1 MESLFAFVSGSSARA
16 DDAGGDVS
24 EDAAEEGAAEQPS
37 DAPQTEKGTGASVDE
52 EGNLRILEMI
62 VKAPTVFG
70 LPAIQAATASES
82 ALLGALAKVQSDP
95 GEVRAIIDERLE
107 QLIQQRLDEVRSAV
121 ASAPGDG
128 GAEGARIAAAAGG
141 RAWRARAIPSGQS
154 RQAAEDAVPSRP
166 GAAPLSGRRG
176 RTPTGEAGKV
186 GEESVR
192 ALFDDR
198 PASNGMR
205 ARASSPRFRPEGA

>member
-1 MESLFAFVSGSSARA
+1 MSGFDDEPLSLESLFVFVSGSSARA

-82 ALLGALAKVQSDP
+82 ALLGALAKVQSD
-95 GEVRAIIDERLE
+95 
-107 QLIQQRLDEVRSAV
+107 
-121 ASAPGDG
+121 
-128 GAEGARIAAAAGG
+128 
-141 RAWRARAIPSGQS
+141 RAR
-154 RQAAEDAVPSRP
+154 
-166 GAAPLSGRRG
+166 
-176 RTPTGEAGKV
+176 
-186 GEESVR
+186 
-192 ALFDDR
+192 F
-198 PASNGMR
+198 
-205 ARASSPRFRPEGA
+205 ARS

>member
-1 MESLFAFVSGSSARA
+1 M
-16 DDAGGDVS
+16 S

-37 DAPQTEKGTGASVDE
+37 DAPLDRKGHRSLRRRGRD
-52 EGNLRILEMI
+52 LRILEMI

-128 GAEGARIAAAAGG
+128 GAEGARATPPQLQVDARLASAGDSE
-141 RAWRARAIPSGQS
+141 RTESAK
-154 RQAAEDAVPSRP
+154 AAEDAVPEP
-166 GAAPLSGRRG
+166 AKAAGAALRQEKVARRL
-176 RTPTGEAGKV
+176 GEAGKSRR
-186 GEESVR
+186 GKRPVR
-192 ALFDDR
+192 SSTSR
-198 PASNGMR
+198 PPASRMACARPRSFIAAVSPGRR
-205 ARASSPRFRPEGA
+205 A